1 MPKND
6 PFGDRARRPDLSRR
20 LVPWGAAGFFL
31 LFTAA
36 VTWPGLIPFN
46 RVQPTVLGLPFT
58 MAWIAFWVVL
68 SFVVLL
74 LVDRFEGSH
83 HEDGE

>member
-1 MPKND
+1 
-6 PFGDRARRPDLSRR
+6 LSPR
-20 LVPWGAAGFFL
+20 LVSWGAAGFFL

-46 RVQPTVLGLPFT
+46 RFQPTILGLPFT

-74 LVDRFEGSH
+74 LVDRLEGSGR
-83 HEDGE
+83 EGAE

>member
-1 MPKND
+1 
-6 PFGDRARRPDLSRR
+6 
-20 LVPWGAAGFFL
+20 VPWGAAGFFL

-46 RVQPTVLGLPFT
+46 RVQPTILGLPFT
-58 MAWIAFWVVL
+58 MAWIALWVVL

-74 LVDRFEGSH
+74 LVDRLGDSSREGD
-83 HEDGE
+83 E

>member
-1 MPKND
+1 M
-6 PFGDRARRPDLSRR
+6 SRR
-20 LVPWGAAGFFL
+20 VVSWGAAGFFL

-46 RVQPTVLGLPFT
+46 RVHPIILGLPFT
-58 MAWIAFWVVL
+58 MAWIALWVVL

-74 LVDRFEGSH
+74 LVDRLEDSSREGD
-83 HEDGE
+83 E

>member
-1 MPKND
+1 MPGKS
-6 PFGDRARRPDLSRR
+6 LSRR
-20 LVPWGAAGFFL
+20 LVSWGTAGFFL

-46 RVQPTVLGLPFT
+46 RIQPTILGLPFT
-58 MAWIAFWVVL
+58 MAWIALWVVL

-74 LVDRFEGSH
+74 LVDRLEGSSR
-83 HEDGE
+83 EGDE

>member
-1 MPKND
+1 
-6 PFGDRARRPDLSRR
+6 LSPRR
-20 LVPWGAAGFFL
+20 LRWGAAAFFL

-46 RVQPTVLGLPFT
+46 RFEPTILGLPFS
-58 MAWIAFWVVL
+58 MAWIALWVIL

-74 LVDRFEGSH
+74 VVDRLEGRGR
-83 HEDGE
+83 EDAE